1 MSLELSVVIPVY
13 NAEKYVA
20 SCMDSILQQTDID
33 LEIIV
38 IDDCSTDQSLTI
50 LRQYEN
56 DKRVTV
62 LALDKNGGQGNA
74 RNRGLLEAR
83 GTFVLFVDSDDYLT
97 EQKTVLCDLVRQM
110 KEEQLDIVDC
120 SYFQVEQHRREK
132 KNEQVSKIERGG
144 KYLDTVEVLSVVVW
158 NKIYR
163 KQFLIEN
170 QLFFK
175 KRKYEDVNFVVESYL
190 IANRVNTSNTPFYNY
205 IIRENST
212 MTSAPKKHNVED
224 VIALVKDLEI
234 SYKENKTIFQVEK
247 TFFYS
252 FIGAARIIS
261 KYKGDT
267 QDIQECLSEYK
278 QIFKKY
284 RSEISKSRAINKVL
298 RMSLFLSPFLANRIL
313 LMLKK

>member
-20 SCMDSILQQTDID
+20 SCMDSILQQEDID

-38 IDDCSTDQSLTI
+38 IDDCSTDQSLAL

-56 DKRVTV
+56 DKRVTL
-62 LALDKNGGQGNA
+62 LALDKNAGQGNA
-74 RNRGLLEAR
+74 RNKGLLEAK

-97 EQKTVLCDLVRQM
+97 EQKTALCDLVRQM
-110 KEEQLDIVDC
+110 KEEKLDIVDC

-132 KNEQVSKIERGG
+132 KNEQTAKIEIGK
-144 KYLDTVEVLSVVVW
+144 KYLDTVEILSVVVW

-163 KQFLIEN
+163 RQFLIEN

-190 IANRVNTSNTPFYNY
+190 IANRVNTSDTPFYNY

-224 VIALVKDLEI
+224 VIALVQDLEV
-234 SYKENKTIFQVEK
+234 SYKENKRIFQVEK

-267 QDIQECLSEYK
+267 QDIEDCLIEYK

>member
-284 RSEISKSRAINKVL
+284 RSEISKSRAINKVV

>member
-132 KNEQVSKIERGG
+132 KNVQVSKIERGG

-284 RSEISKSRAINKVL
+284 RSEISKSRAINKVV